1 MDVFCI
7 HVCFG
12 LLCVPT
18 IAIKQEPEKSIRP
31 EPNCRVDS
39 LAAHHVGLT
48 ISEQGPGVL
57 R

>member
-18 IAIKQEPEKSIRP
+18 IAIKQEPEKSIMP

>member
-18 IAIKQEPEKSIRP
+18 IAIKQKQAPQLIII
-31 EPNCRVDS
+31 VATQQDY
-39 LAAHHVGLT
+39 G
-48 ISEQGPGVL
+48 GD
-57 R
+57 